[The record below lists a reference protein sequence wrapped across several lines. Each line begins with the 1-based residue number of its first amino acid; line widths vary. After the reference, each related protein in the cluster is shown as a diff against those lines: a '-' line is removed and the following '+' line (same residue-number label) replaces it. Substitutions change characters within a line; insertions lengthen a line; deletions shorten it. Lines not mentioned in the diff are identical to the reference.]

1 MSIIKFDQDKLIN
14 VEYAKRGFIDVV
26 ITNYDKD
33 NNQSSYETTFV
44 VDVNKDKQPIDN
56 ESEEQ

>member
-33 NNQSSYETTFV
+33 NNPSSYETTFV
-44 VDVNKDKQPIDN
+44 IDVNKDKQPIDN